1 MLNTFPTLEALA
13 LAVAADRVN
22 GGYVKQAEYGDD
34 YKTVTRKANKYMV
47 MDHIKG
53 NELLTVTD
61 VDRKSADTLL
71 THFRGYM
78 MLQLAGKLNEFQQTV
93 FGVIAKDE
101 ISIKNQYE
109 CSIVSCLPKVYR
121 TDLQRK
127 ELDAKKRSSTPIQE
141 DNFRGEII
149 IEACRYSTY
158 YDKFRIT
165 ARAENKILDFW
176 YRESLEQAT
185 GMPYMIKGKVK
196 ARRGDGTTQLNYVK
210 ITG

>member
-1 MLNTFPTLEALA
+1 MNHTFPTLEALSI
-13 LAVAADRVN
+13 AVAADRVN

-34 YKTVTRKANKYMV
+34 HAAIPNKDMV

-53 NELLTVTD
+53 NEMLAVTD
-61 VDRKSADTLL
+61 ADCKSADVMF
-71 THFRGYM
+71 THFRGYV
-78 MLQLAGKLNEFQQTV
+78 MLQLAGKLNDFQQTV
-93 FGVIAKDE
+93 LSVISKDE
-101 ISIKNQYE
+101 ISIENRYE
-109 CSIVSCLPKVYR
+109 CSIVSCLPTVYR

-127 ELDAKKRSSTPIQE
+127 EIDAMKRSSTPIKE

-149 IEACRYSTY
+149 AEACRYSVY

-165 ARAENKILDFW
+165 ARAGNKVIDFW
-176 YRESLEQAT
+176 YRESLET
-185 GMPYMIKGKVK
+185 GMPYVIKGKVK

>member
-1 MLNTFPTLEALA
+1 MSNTFPTLEALSI
-13 LAVAADRVN
+13 AVAADRVN

-53 NELLTVTD
+53 NELLAVTD
-61 VDRKSADTLL
+61 ADRKSAETML
-71 THFRGYM
+71 THFRGYL
-78 MLQLAGKLNEFQQTV
+78 MLQLAGKLNDFQQTV
-93 FGVIAKDE
+93 FSVISKDE

-127 ELDAKKRSSTPIQE
+127 EIDAKKRNSTPIQE
-141 DNFRGEII
+141 DNFQGEII
-149 IEACRYSTY
+149 VEACRYSVY

-165 ARAENKILDFW
+165 ARTENKILDFW
-176 YRESLEQAT
+176 YRESLES
-185 GMPYMIKGKVK
+185 GMPYMIKGRVK
-196 ARRGDGTTQLNYVK
+196 ARRADGTTQLNYVK